1 MKKFLIKISYTVLPV
16 WLFLVSMAVYLMV
29 TGDNTGDLMRL
40 ALIKG
45 GPEYRDSICLN
56 LLPRV
61 YYESVDNDSVLR
73 GSTRDVLVI
82 GDSFSHGGG
91 VGKEG
96 DYVNY
101 LAHDSERHVTVYTPQ
116 DPTLSSPMQ
125 IAYDLLK
132 LGGVDSTCIKNLVVQ
147 EVERY
152 LVGRH
157 IEFTTQHT
165 SLSHSL
171 PASEQKAA
179 PASAKKEVSPL
190 LRVKDYIFYHCFGAN
205 PIYDVKLRQPMFG
218 GAQPDRLYFYNE
230 DVKFGIDLDEKAAHK
245 VKTCFD
251 EVIEMAAARGVNLVI
266 VIACDKYDMYQ
277 DFILDNP
284 YPAKTLNEDIER
296 LMAPELD
303 RFVIAKRV
311 LHPLVE
317 QGVKDVYLFNDTH
330 WSPASSRLIAAEVA
344 KKLK

>member
-101 LAHDSERHVTVYTPQ
+101 LAHDSERHVTVYTTQ

-165 SLSHSL
+165 SISTCSSSPSVNAGSPPRRSRPALAACQGFPVLPLVWFQSHL
-171 PASEQKAA
+171 E
-179 PASAKKEVSPL
+179 
-190 LRVKDYIFYHCFGAN
+190 GAT
-205 PIYDVKLRQPMFG
+205 V
-218 GAQPDRLYFYNE
+218 
-230 DVKFGIDLDEKAAHK
+230 
-245 VKTCFD
+245 
-251 EVIEMAAARGVNLVI
+251 AARLWRRS
-266 VIACDKYDMYQ
+266 ARW
-277 DFILDNP
+277 
-284 YPAKTLNEDIER
+284 A
-296 LMAPELD
+296 
-303 RFVIAKRV
+303 
-311 LHPLVE
+311 
-317 QGVKDVYLFNDTH
+317 LF
-330 WSPASSRLIAAEVA
+330 LQ
-344 KKLK
+344 